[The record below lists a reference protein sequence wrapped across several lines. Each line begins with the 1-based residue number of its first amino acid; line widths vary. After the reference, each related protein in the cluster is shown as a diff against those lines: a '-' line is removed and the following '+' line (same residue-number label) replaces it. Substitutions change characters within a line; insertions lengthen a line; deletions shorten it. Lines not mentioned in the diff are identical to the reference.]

1 MKKYLVIIITL
12 FFLSSNAQ
20 INFKGITWVL
30 TKIEDK
36 RDETSL
42 HLDNTYSILRFEDST
57 YVGYGCNAF
66 SGKYKITGNKINFLG
81 GMLNTDQGCTDPEDY
96 KAEHY
101 VMQNFLQLEYKQSG
115 DSLILTKGERMIFTY
130 IKQKEKVK
138 EKGKSKG
145 K

>member
-1 MKKYLVIIITL
+1 MKKYLIIFISL
-12 FFLSSNAQ
+12 FFLTSNAQ

-36 RDETSL
+36 RNESSL
-42 HLDNTYSILRFEDST
+42 IIDHTYSILRFEDST

-66 SGKYKITGNKINFLG
+66 SGKYKITGNKINFIG

-96 KAEHY
+96 KAEDY
-101 VMQNFLQLEYKQSG
+101 VMQNFLQLEFMQSG
-115 DSLILTKGERMIFTY
+115 DSLILKKSDRIIFTY
-130 IKQKEKVK
+130 VKRKEKDN
-138 EKGKSKG
+138 EKGKGKG